1 MLMTTPLPAHA
12 AQPIRRR
19 LAALAHPVRP
29 HVWRSALTLDL
40 SKASFAVPVRV
51 GVAVGGVLIVGGL
64 LGLTDIAGFAALGA
78 LVAAFCRPDPY
89 RVRSGRLAALGVGMV
104 LATLVGAVIGVS
116 GGALVTEIVVIAL
129 LAGAAAAFIASVRIA
144 GPGAVVF
151 VFAAAAA
158 AGAVHDAAGLGR
170 AVAATA
176 VGAACGML
184 ASMAPWL
191 WRNLIRALRH
201 DDSAD
206 PDAPTVQYESVFTA
220 VGRVR
225 ETPLVINA
233 ARTMAAA
240 AASAAIAA
248 AAGFAH
254 PLWAAMGAVA
264 ALQGITYHVTVTR
277 GLARLLGNVAGAAIA
292 AALLAVPLGFWG
304 AVVAIIL
311 FQTIAEIN
319 APVNYTVASS
329 VVTPMALLLTA
340 LGAGLSPAAA
350 IDRVADTL
358 IGIVVGIVIAALTI
372 TPHD

>member
-12 AQPIRRR
+12 EQPIRRR

-29 HVWRSALTLDL
+29 HVWRGALTLDL

-51 GVAVGGVLIVGGL
+51 GIAVGGVLIVGGL

-104 LATLVGAVIGVS
+104 LATLVGALIGVS

-176 VGAACGML
+176 VGAACGIL
-184 ASMAPWL
+184 ASLAPWL

-220 VGRVR
+220 LGRVR

-248 AAGFAH
+248 AAGSVSYTH
-254 PLWAAMGAVA
+254 LTLP
-264 ALQGITYHVTVTR
+264 
-277 GLARLLGNVAGAAIA
+277 
-292 AALLAVPLGFWG
+292 
-304 AVVAIIL
+304 
-311 FQTIAEIN
+311 TI
-319 APVNYTVASS
+319 YS
-329 VVTPMALLLTA
+329 V
-340 LGAGLSPAAA
+340 
-350 IDRVADTL
+350 
-358 IGIVVGIVIAALTI
+358 
-372 TPHD
+372 

>member
-1 MLMTTPLPAHA
+1 M
-12 AQPIRRR
+12 
-19 LAALAHPVRP
+19 
-29 HVWRSALTLDL
+29 
-40 SKASFAVPVRV
+40 
-51 GVAVGGVLIVGGL
+51 
-64 LGLTDIAGFAALGA
+64 
-78 LVAAFCRPDPY
+78 
-89 RVRSGRLAALGVGMV
+89 
-104 LATLVGAVIGVS
+104 
-116 GGALVTEIVVIAL
+116 
-129 LAGAAAAFIASVRIA
+129 
-144 GPGAVVF
+144 
-151 VFAAAAA
+151 
-158 AGAVHDAAGLGR
+158 
-170 AVAATA
+170 
-176 VGAACGML
+176 
-184 ASMAPWL
+184 
-191 WRNLIRALRH
+191 
-201 DDSAD
+201 
-206 PDAPTVQYESVFTA
+206 QYESVFTA

-311 FQTIAEIN
+311 FQTIAEIT